1 MNEENWAKLGHGR
14 ESDKFDTLSNFPA
27 NLSDTKT
34 DSEFTESSMFNESD
48 VLLSRFPFPL
58 CARFCL
64 FLFCLSE
71 DRFWTYQDFESFAK
85 LRDLAAWQAGA
96 GCYFWAALSSNDS
109 KTR

>member
-48 VLLSRFPFPL
+48 VL
-58 CARFCL
+58 
-64 FLFCLSE
+64 
-71 DRFWTYQDFESFAK
+71 TQ
-85 LRDLAAWQAGA
+85 
-96 GCYFWAALSSNDS
+96 
-109 KTR
+109 